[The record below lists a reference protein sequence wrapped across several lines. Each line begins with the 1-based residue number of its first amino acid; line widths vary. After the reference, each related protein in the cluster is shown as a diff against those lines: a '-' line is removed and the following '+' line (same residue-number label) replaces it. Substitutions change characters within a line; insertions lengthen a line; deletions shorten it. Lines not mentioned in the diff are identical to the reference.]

1 MTSPWIEWNG
11 GENPVPGKMVRLTL
25 RGYPTVALPPKSA
38 DSINWANDEK
48 IPRLDIVAYQL
59 VEDGE

>member
-11 GENPVPGKMVRLTL
+11 GENPVPGKMVRV
-25 RGYPTVALPPKSA
+25 RYEDGEEDRVFPSERHV
-38 DSINWANDEK
+38 WAHPHPEYRCCT
-48 IPRLDIVAYQL
+48 IAAYR